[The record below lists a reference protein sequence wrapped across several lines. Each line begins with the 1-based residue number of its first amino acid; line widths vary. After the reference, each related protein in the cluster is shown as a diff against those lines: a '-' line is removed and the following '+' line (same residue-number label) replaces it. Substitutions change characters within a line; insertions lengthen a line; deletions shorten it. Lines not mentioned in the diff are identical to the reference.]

1 VPERLAVEDPARRG
15 DEIALGMLA
24 AAGRALGTGLAAAV
38 LLCDPGA
45 VVLDGGVVSS
55 GEPLLG
61 PARAMLRERAL
72 GGPPELLMSALAPQA
87 PLYGAAAAAADLLA
101 AQPGG

>member
-1 VPERLAVEDPARRG
+1 
-15 DEIALGMLA
+15 
-24 AAGRALGTGLAAAV
+24 
-38 LLCDPGA
+38 
-45 VVLDGGVVSS
+45 
-55 GEPLLG
+55 
-61 PARAMLRERAL
+61 MLRERAL

>member
-15 DEIALGMLA
+15 DEIALGVLA
-24 AAGRALGTGLAAAV
+24 AADRALGTGLAAAV